1 MIKVKNINK
10 SFGSK
15 VVLKDISFDVQDG
28 ETLVILGPSGT
39 GKSILLKTIVGLIHP
54 DSGSVLIDDIDITK
68 CSSQDLRKARQ
79 KMGYVFQEAALFDSL
94 TIYDNVA
101 FGLRTLT
108 EMSEEQIEARIL
120 DCLDM
125 VGLKGTGNLKP
136 ASVSG
141 GMKKRAAIARAIAYS
156 PQFLFYDE
164 PTTGLDPVMTDV
176 ISDLIIELRQ
186 KEKITS
192 IMVTHDM
199 KSAFKTADRIIMLHK
214 CNLIFLGTAQEI
226 KETQEER
233 LRLFIEGSSKG
244 YSVIYE

>member
-1 MIKVKNINK
+1 MIKVKNIHK

-15 VVLKDISFDVQDG
+15 TVLENISFDVRDG

-39 GKSILLKTIVGLIHP
+39 GKSILLKTIVGLIAP
-54 DSGSVLIDDIDITK
+54 DSGSIFIDDIDITK
-68 CSSQDLRKARQ
+68 CSNRDLRKARQ

-108 EMSEEQIEARIL
+108 EMSEEQIKERVL

-125 VGLKGTGNLKP
+125 VGLKGTHMLKP
-136 ASVSG
+136 AAVSG
-141 GMKKRAAIARAIAYS
+141 GMKKRAAVARAIAYS

-164 PTTGLDPVMTDV
+164 PTTGLDPIMTDV
-176 ISDLIIELRQ
+176 ISDLIIELSE

-192 IMVTHDM
+192 IVVTHDM

-214 CNLIFLGTAQEI
+214 CNLVFLGTAQQI
-226 KETQEER
+226 KETQDETV
-233 LRLFIEGSSKG
+233 RLFIEGSSKG
-244 YSVIYE
+244 YSEIYE